1 MRSGANHHRHNFS
14 EIWHTFCI
22 PIIDMSIS
30 ATESTGA
37 RFPNAKSVD
46 SKKWK
51 AAQDF
56 EAMFIHQM
64 LKSMRS
70 TVPKDEE
77 MSSARRIFTEMLD
90 EQIANTA
97 SRSGHFGLAQIIY
110 KELDGKTEAKA
121 TGEQVENWVNEASK
135 TFDLNK
141 NLLKAVIRQESGGN
155 SLAVSS
161 KGAKGLMQLMDSTA
175 KDMGVANSYNG
186 RQNVIGGAKYLKQ
199 MLVRFNGDEK
209 KALAAYNAGPGTVEQ
224 YGGIPPYEETKNYI
238 KNVLQFKEEFSQ

>member
-1 MRSGANHHRHNFS
+1 MLFAFQYL
-14 EIWHTFCI
+14 
-22 PIIDMSIS
+22 DMSIS

-64 LKSMRS
+64 LKSMRN

-77 MSSARRIFTEMLD
+77 MSSGRRIFTEMLD

-97 SRSGHFGLAQIIY
+97 SRTGHFGLAQIVY
-110 KELDGKTEAKA
+110 KELAGKEAQEAYSAQGMNKA
-121 TGEQVENWVNEASK
+121 SGEQIESWVNEAAQ
-135 TFDLNK
+135 TLGLDK
-141 NLLKAVIRQESGGN
+141 NLIKAVIRQESGGN
-155 SLAVSS
+155 SLARSS

-186 RQNVIGGAKYLKQ
+186 RQNIIGGAKYLKQ
-199 MLVRFNGDEK
+199 MLIRFGGDES

-238 KNVLQFKEEFSQ
+238 KNVLQYREQLSQEEAL